1 MSKYRVG
8 WSIGCPTLYL
18 FIMPKTHARHK
29 KNSYQRGDLVEYIGI
44 DSLNRGVGVV
54 LEEVP
59 YTGIFSEDSDDNIL
73 SCVKVYWQGLGRE
86 ETLHKARV
94 KRIAEVTKILP
105 KKEKSSKDEKK
116 QRQ

>member
-1 MSKYRVG
+1 MSIDY
-8 WSIGCPTLYL
+8 PALYL

-44 DSLNRGVGVV
+44 DSLNRGVGII

-59 YTGIFSEDSDDNIL
+59 YSGLFSEDSDLNVL

-105 KKEKSSKDEKK
+105 RKEKNFQDEE
-116 QRQ
+116 QE